1 MAVTQ
6 VRAQINGTWHT
17 LALDSATGKYIADLT
32 LSAVGT
38 FPATVEATSNI
49 AGTVTLSG
57 SEYPGLRLVVE
68 DTAAPTL
75 TITSPENNLV
85 TAAGTVTVSGTAFD
99 TSGIASVTVNGTA
112 VAVAANGSF
121 SATVNLSGGSNTI
134 TVTATDEAGNV
145 TTDTRTVARATHG
158 PSLTIV
164 SPVAGFITNENSVL
178 VTGSVSDSVSPVAS
192 VTVNGVA
199 ALLSGGEFS
208 ATASLAEGANTIT
221 VVATNSVGLT
231 TTKTVSVT
239 MDTVPP
245 VITLTAPMAGQMVG
259 NAAFTVTGAVSD
271 EHLSGVAVNGTE
283 ATVTGDTFSVEI
295 TLAEGA
301 NAITATAS
309 DTAGNTASA
318 TGSVL
323 LDTLP
328 PMLTVVSP
336 AGDLIT
342 NQPTFTVA
350 GTASDNGS
358 EVDTVAV
365 NGTTVT
371 LTDGAYSTD
380 LTLSEGTNT
389 VTVTAADKVG
399 NMTIVTRS
407 ILLDTAPPVLTLVS
421 PPAGY
426 LDTST
431 PTVIFSV
438 VDEPGGSG
446 VDLDTVVVLVDG
458 TSHAAAVADGTI
470 TITPTLTD
478 GAHVITVTV
487 EDRAGNRHGLSAS
500 YTVDTVPPAMYLQM
514 PYMRHIVDDEH
525 MEIVVDAYDGGTG
538 VASVTAGNYTL
549 TGTGPFKGTVPLDVG
564 ENTITVTAAD
574 YAGNQT
580 AAQVY
585 IIRLITDRTKADVAV
600 LEDLYRR
607 EGGAAS
613 WTEAEL
619 EWFNTAIVKGAYNA
633 EDLNR
638 VGVAVRWL
646 AGELTRRGYIASVSA
661 KTDWSETDA
670 PTVSDLDTYLRNV
683 ETVRSAQGLYV
694 PNIPYTMRKSTVED
708 WNKVEK
714 ALVETD
720 AYFPDY
726 FAWTA
731 GEITAGGF

>member
-85 TAAGTVTVSGTAFD
+85 TAAATVTVSGTAFD

-134 TVTATDEAGNV
+134 TVVATD
-145 TTDTRTVARATHG
+145 
-158 PSLTIV
+158 
-164 SPVAGFITNENSVL
+164 
-178 VTGSVSDSVSPVAS
+178 
-192 VTVNGVA
+192 
-199 ALLSGGEFS
+199 
-208 ATASLAEGANTIT
+208 
-221 VVATNSVGLT
+221 SVGLT

-259 NAAFTVTGAVSD
+259 NAAFTVTGSVSD
-271 EHLSGVAVNGTE
+271 EHLSGVAVNGTK

-328 PMLTVVSP
+328 PILTVASP

-358 EVDTVAV
+358 GVDTVAV
-365 NGTTVT
+365 NGTMVT

-438 VDEPGGSG
+438 VDEPDGSG

-470 TITPTLTD
+470 TITPTLAD
-478 GAHVITVTV
+478 GAHIVTVTV

-500 YTVDTVPPAMYLQM
+500 YTVDSVPPAMYLQT

-538 VASVTAGNYTL
+538 VACVTAGNYTL

-564 ENTITVTAAD
+564 ENTITVTASD

-580 AAQVY
+580 SAQVY
-585 IIRLITDRTKADVAV
+585 MIRLITDRTRADVAV
-600 LEDLYRR
+600 LDKLYAKLQD
-607 EGGAAS
+607 GIP
-613 WTEAEL
+613 WTEAER
-619 EWFNTAIVKGAYNA
+619 EWFMTGLVKGAYNA

-638 VGVAVRWL
+638 VTTAYKWL
-646 AGELTRRGYIASVSA
+646 AGELQRRGYIASVQDIPINHFVPIYE
-661 KTDWSETDA
+661 TDENGNLVTVEIDGFLYYVTKEVKRWTDQTWIDRDA
-670 PTVSDLDTYLRNV
+670 PTQPQMSTYIQNV

-694 PNIPYTMRKSTVED
+694 PDIPYTMRKSTVED

-731 GEITAGGF
+731 GEITAGGL